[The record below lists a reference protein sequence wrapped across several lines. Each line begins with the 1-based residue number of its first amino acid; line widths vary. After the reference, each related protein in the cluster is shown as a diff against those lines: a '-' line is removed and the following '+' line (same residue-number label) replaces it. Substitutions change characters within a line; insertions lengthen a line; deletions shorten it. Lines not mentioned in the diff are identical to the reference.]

1 MLLYFIEF
9 SYPLQRGI
17 LDLEGII
24 METIKKEVHVFKY
37 LQTHLI
43 HACLST
49 QCSCANVA
57 VIGVKCSA
65 ILLNFIKQNTVFA
78 LLQRTISS
86 FDNRRVNNVFSMP
99 KMHCKN

>member
-65 ILLNFIKQNTVFA
+65 HSAELHKTKHSLCPVAK
-78 LLQRTISS
+78 
-86 FDNRRVNNVFSMP
+86 DNLFF
-99 KMHCKN
+99 